1 MTNKEIATVILS
13 QLGGSGRLN
22 AMLGVKQLT
31 IVENGLSIKYK
42 VSSPVN
48 YIKITLNG
56 LDLYNIEMGKI
67 WGSNYKIVNQVNDI
81 FAEDMKNIIENI
93 CKVRLSL

>member
-22 AMLGVKQLT
+22 AILGVKQLT

-81 FAEDMKNIIENI
+81 FVEDMKNIIEDT

>member
-67 WGSNYKIVNQVNDI
+67 WGYNYKIVNQVNDI
-81 FAEDMKNIIENI
+81 FAEDMKNIIEDT